1 MVGGCCVWFLDLRFE
16 FVACFVGLVG
26 SSALGDLFGLCVLT
40 RLALVCVLLVSFVA
54 WSGIGLVVG
63 LNVVT

>member
-1 MVGGCCVWFLDLRFE
+1 MFGFWISGLSLLR
-16 FVACFVGLVG
+16 VLLGWLVRVRWR
-26 SSALGDLFGLCVLT
+26 LFGLCVLT

-54 WSGIGLVVG
+54 WSGIGLGVG